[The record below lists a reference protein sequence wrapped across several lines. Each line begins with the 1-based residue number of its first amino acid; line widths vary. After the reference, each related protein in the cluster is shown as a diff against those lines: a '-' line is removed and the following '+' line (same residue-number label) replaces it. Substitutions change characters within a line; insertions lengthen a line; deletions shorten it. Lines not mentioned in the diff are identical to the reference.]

1 MNTDKQTEPK
11 GKAEP
16 EMPRW
21 VAKDRVMRKEWLK
34 ARTEGNAPRWRDPE
48 NDESADEKP
57 KEGRLHSF
65 EQMLKTHPPIDML
78 ADEKH
83 SPLPWTFS
91 AIGGD
96 NLIMSKGVPVAEVL
110 YDEAQERIS
119 IEEMDANKAF
129 IVRACNN
136 AERLAEALRVLL
148 SRAQDLDQS
157 ATDSGLRNC
166 EALAKARGALAQWE
180 AAQ

>member
-1 MNTDKQTEPK
+1 MNTKTQTKPK
-11 GKAEP
+11 GKATP
-16 EMPRW
+16 E
-21 VAKDRVMRKEWLK
+21 VARDVCPNCQQWQNWTQFGYYDCFHGCAERGFAPKHP
-34 ARTEGNAPRWRDPE
+34 TPGNAPRDNKSE
-48 NDESADEKP
+48 
-57 KEGRLHSF
+57 HS
-65 EQMLKTHPPIDML
+65 
-78 ADEKH
+78 
-83 SPLPWTFS
+83 SLPWTFS

-96 NLIMSKGVPVAEVL
+96 NLIMAKGVPVAEVL